1 MVGYTKQCTQC
12 GNNFKTKSARAGRW
26 QMKCEQCYSEGKRTH
41 YENRNREMVMNA
53 EASLRK
59 DIDKLQE
66 KVSDIDVLI
75 SAEISNVMQN
85 ITDADLFEKVNQ
97 SLNSRFDSLLLK
109 IEEEN
114 EKFREKIQRQIMTLN
129 NKIVKIMKDIEQM

>member
-12 GNNFKTKSARAGRW
+12 GNNFKTKSAKAGRW
-26 QMKCEQCYSEGKRTH
+26 QMRCEQCFSEGKRTH
-41 YENRNREMVMNA
+41 YENRSQKMVLNA

-59 DIDKLQE
+59 DIDKLE
-66 KVSDIDVLI
+66 AKVSDIDVLI
-75 SAEISNVMQN
+75 SAEISNAMQN
-85 ITDADLFEKVNQ
+85 MTDNDLFEKVNQ
-97 SLNSRFDSLLLK
+97 SLNNRFDSLLLK

-129 NKIVKIMKDIEQM
+129 NKIVRIMKEME

>member
-1 MVGYTKQCTQC
+1 MVGYTKQCRQC

-26 QMKCEQCYSEGKRTH
+26 QTRCEECFSEGKRNH
-41 YENRNREMVMNA
+41 YENRRQEMVLNA

-59 DIDKLQE
+59 DIDKLE
-66 KVSDIDVLI
+66 AKVSDIDVLI
-75 SAEISNVMQN
+75 SAEISNLMQN
-85 ITDADLFEKVNQ
+85 LTDNDLFEKVNQ
-97 SLNSRFDSLLLK
+97 SINNRFDSLLLK

-129 NKIVKIMKDIEQM
+129 NKIVKIMKNME

>member
-1 MVGYTKQCTQC
+1 MAGYTKQCRQC
-12 GNNFKTKSARAGRW
+12 GENFTTKSARAGRW
-26 QMKCEQCYSEGKRTH
+26 QTRCDDCFNSGKRNH
-41 YENRNREMVMNA
+41 YENRSQEMILNA

-59 DIDKLQE
+59 DIDNLKE

-85 ITDADLFEKVNQ
+85 LTDNDLFEKVNQ
-97 SLNSRFDSLLLK
+97 SINNRFDSLLLK

-129 NKIVKIMKDIEQM
+129 NKIVKIMKNME